1 MRVQIDA
8 DNLMPGGGQIAGDPT
23 IAGTG
28 VQDGGTAFGE
38 RVNSTGLT
46 VDIVSGSFKP
56 LPAFSIAFG
65 MRGVLHGLTPLIEF
79 FLGFSRRSR
88 LWSGSQRERTS
99 RVWGGDKTFIG
110 HVPMVSALCCAVRSF
125 HGGQDFRPAH
135 GTACS
140 IGRCLSWEILEGTEL
155 CDLHLMATSRWEIQ
169 DTASH
174 VR

>member
-46 VDIVSGSFKP
+46 VDIISGSFKP

-79 FLGFSRRSR
+79 FLGFSRRRR
-88 LWSGSQRERTS
+88 LWSGSQRERKS
-99 RVWGGDKTFIG
+99 RVWGGEKTVIG
-110 HVPMVSALCCAVRSF
+110 HVATVSAPCGAGS
-125 HGGQDFRPAH
+125 
-135 GTACS
+135 S
-140 IGRCLSWEILEGTEL
+140 GRG
-155 CDLHLMATSRWEIQ
+155 R
-169 DTASH
+169 
-174 VR
+174 